1 MTLALVYG
9 PIVWPALRQCASVS
23 SSGDAMQKLDTGGP
37 SAVRVQQLP
46 AAAGA
51 VVQGPVAESHALPGW
66 PGVSLNR
73 GLVQSSGDNHI
84 QAETTRSQQPTAP
97 GVVVVDVVDVVI
109 VDDVVVEPGTDV
121 VLVVVAGDPFGQAM
135 PSAAAFG

>member
-1 MTLALVYG
+1 
-9 PIVWPALRQCASVS
+9 
-23 SSGDAMQKLDTGGP
+23 GGP

-51 VVQGPVAESHALPGW
+51 VVQVPVAESHTLPGG
-66 PGVSLNR
+66 PGVPLNR

-97 GVVVVDVVDVVI
+97 GVVVVVVDVVDVVF
-109 VDDVVVEPGTDV
+109 VDDVGVEPGADA
-121 VLVVVAGDPFGQAM
+121 VLVGGAGDPFGQAM